1 MADDKSA
8 EAAQAVAE
16 MIALSVPGQT
26 MTETTE
32 KTVRDNLFYQKWQS
46 HVLDYVRIHRV
57 SIFDAIIIFFRQHM
71 SNDKSKITQERAALL
86 LKFFQTKM
94 MATESDDP
102 DNKDLVH
109 GEFSLTKIS
118 TLIQD
123 QKTNVSG
130 INAFMLQDDTCKAWI
145 KGVLLGLA
153 RAGAQPSTGT
163 ACWHM
168 YLCTSVHSLYARST
182 SETSSLE
189 TT

>member
-16 MIALSVPGQT
+16 MIALSAPDQT
-26 MTETTE
+26 ISEATE
-32 KTVRDNLFYQKWQS
+32 KTVKENLFYQKWQS
-46 HVLDYVRIHRV
+46 YILDYVRIHRV

-86 LKFFQTKM
+86 FTFFQTKM
-94 MATESDDP
+94 MATKSDDP
-102 DNKDLVH
+102 ENKDLVH

-130 INAFMLQDDTCKAWI
+130 INAFMLEDETCKAWI
-145 KGVLLGLA
+145 RLPGDGRGVKELHPRDA
-153 RAGAQPSTGT
+153 SPAKRR
-163 ACWHM
+163 
-168 YLCTSVHSLYARST
+168 V
-182 SETSSLE
+182 
-189 TT
+189 